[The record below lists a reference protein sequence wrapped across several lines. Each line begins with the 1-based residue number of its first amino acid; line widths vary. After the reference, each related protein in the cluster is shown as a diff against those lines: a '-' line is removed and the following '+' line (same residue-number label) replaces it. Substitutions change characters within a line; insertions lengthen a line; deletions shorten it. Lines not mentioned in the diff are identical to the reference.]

1 MELLVIEKS
10 HTLSSKNMVK
20 GLLIWLIYSGI

>member
-10 HTLSSKNMVK
+10 HTLSSENMVEA
-20 GLLIWLIYSGI
+20 LLIWLIYSGI